1 MQKEKLVYGLIGIL
15 LGVIV
20 GYIGTDYINQKYN
33 VAAPAQAAN
42 AAMGGGAAP
51 AAESNASATQGGD
64 AAAQADVTA
73 IITKA
78 RNDPKDFDA
87 QTAAG
92 NLYAQ
97 ISRYE
102 QAAEFFE
109 RARAIKP
116 KDEQTLQSLAAA
128 LIGKGDKAAART
140 ALQELERVNPKNE
153 TIGQLRSRLK

>member
-1 MQKEKLVYGLIGIL
+1 MQKEKLVFGLIGIL
-15 LGVIV
+15 FGLIV

-33 VAAPAQAAN
+33 VTPPAQAAST
-42 AAMGGGAAP
+42 GAP
-51 AAESNASATQGGD
+51 AAESNAGAAQGGD
-64 AAAQADVTA
+64 AGAQADVTA

-78 RNDPKDFDA
+78 RNDPKDFEA

-116 KDEQTLQSLAAA
+116 KDEQTLQSLTAA

-153 TIGQLRSRLK
+153 AISQLRSRLN